1 MIEREN
7 KTSTGEIIKE
17 LLEKQ
22 GKKQTDLA
30 KYLGVS
36 PNTVNRWIPNEKREG
51 IIPNQKTLV
60 KIAWFFNVSTDIL
73 LGTNENKHKTL
84 QDYSLDE
91 LLAEIKRR
99 FEAP

>member
-1 MIEREN
+1 MEEVN
-7 KTSTGEIIKE
+7 VGKIIKE
-17 LLEKQ
+17 LLDKH
-22 GKKQTDLA
+22 GKKQADLA

-36 PNTVNRWIPNEKREG
+36 PNTVNRWIPNEKRDG
-51 IIPNQKTLV
+51 IIPNNNTLI

-73 LGTNENKHKTL
+73 LGTKINEHKTL

-99 FEAP
+99 FEAS

>member
-1 MIEREN
+1 M
-7 KTSTGEIIKE
+7 
-17 LLEKQ
+17 LEKQ

-36 PNTVNRWIPNEKREG
+36 PNTVNRWIPTEKREG

-84 QDYSLDE
+84 QDYSIDE